1 MPEVDILGPNTELS
15 GSINYLAVFIGI
27 MFGFVS
33 ALVMVILYSRVTNK
47 KVTTAVMDNTSVG
60 YSTKAGEVNSK
71 SARFLDVASEDD
83 GQSISAEQIDLHV
96 STGSVR
102 DLRSRFA
109 TRHNSG
115 LSQSSK
121 SQRATI
127 DISHEHPDDS
137 YADASSPT
145 EPHDAGAQ
153 SAKSY
158 FRRISVGRSAS
169 KYSHRS
175 PTRRH
180 APAGLDTYE
189 GARAV
194 SSNVQGVR
202 SDDVHEFNSDDEKEL
217 GEPTDVFDPGFFNY
231 STGGDGVDSPLHASS
246 NSTHSTS
253 FGLRSRSAKAVL
265 AGSALTN
272 SKSKSKS
279 NIQL

>member
-1 MPEVDILGPNTELS
+1 MPEIDILGHTTEILS

-27 MFGFVS
+27 LFGFVS
-33 ALVMVILYSRVTNK
+33 ALVMVILYSRGNSQE
-47 KVTTAVMDNTSVG
+47 VTTAAKDNTSVG
-60 YSTKAGEVNSK
+60 HSSQAAEVNSK

-137 YADASSPT
+137 YADDSSPT
-145 EPHDAGAQ
+145 EPLDKGAQ

-175 PTRRH
+175 PTRKH
-180 APAGLDTYE
+180 APAGLDSND

-194 SSNVQGVR
+194 NPDVQAVR

-231 STGGDGVDSPLHASS
+231 STGDGVDSPLHASS

-253 FGLRSRSAKAVL
+253 FGLRSRSAKAML